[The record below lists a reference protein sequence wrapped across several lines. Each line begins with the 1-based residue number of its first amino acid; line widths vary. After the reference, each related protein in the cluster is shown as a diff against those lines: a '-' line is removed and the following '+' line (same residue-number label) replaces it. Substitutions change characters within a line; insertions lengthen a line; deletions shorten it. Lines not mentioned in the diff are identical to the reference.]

1 MACLDREQMEI
12 IARTVLTG
20 SISPGLE
27 CYDEPWVTP
36 RGAAI
41 CELPGRTGRNP
52 LDFPV
57 CGVVVTYDCGPGVGP
72 TIRSILQQV
81 DRVIV
86 VDNGSKEETRFFL
99 EEMRAEY
106 PETVEMI
113 LFPENVGIAGAL
125 NAGMRRGIALKYPWV
140 LTMDHDSVAGGGMVD
155 ALRSAVLQD
164 ADPEKILLAAP
175 IYVDRNTGEEG
186 RLYRYEG
193 WKRKRLF
200 PGMKGRCVNPTVV
213 ITSGN
218 LVNAAAYLAVGGFDE
233 SLAIDYVDHDFCLR
247 GNWAGY
253 RILVAGDARLM
264 HTVGAAMSRRMFG
277 RVWFSTNH
285 SAERRYTIG
294 RNRMTVI
301 RRHASAFPAYAL
313 HTALEYPADI
323 LSMLVC
329 ETGIREKLGALFA
342 GTWSSICT
350 APSNRKARGS
360 EEA

>member
-1 MACLDREQMEI
+1 LD
-12 IARTVLTG
+12 
-20 SISPGLE
+20 
-27 CYDEPWVTP
+27 
-36 RGAAI
+36 
-41 CELPGRTGRNP
+41 LPA
-52 LDFPV
+52 
-57 CGVVVTYDCGPGVGP
+57 CGVVVTYECGTGVGP

-81 DRVIV
+81 GRVIV
-86 VDNGSKEETRFFL
+86 VDNGSNGETRSFL
-99 EEMRAEY
+99 EQMRAEN
-106 PETVEMI
+106 PEAIELI

-125 NAGMRRGIALKYPWV
+125 NAGIRRGIALNFPWI

-155 ALRSAVLQD
+155 ALRSAVFKD
-164 ADPEKILLAAP
+164 AEPEKILLAAP
-175 IYVDRNTGEEG
+175 VYADRNTGEEG

-193 WKRKRLF
+193 WQRKRLL
-200 PGMKGRCVNPTVV
+200 PGKTGRGVNPTLV

-218 LVNAAAYLAVGGFDE
+218 LVNAKAYLAVGGFDE

-247 GNWAGY
+247 GNRAGY
-253 RILVAGDARLM
+253 RILVTGEARLF
-264 HTVGAAMSRRMFG
+264 HAIGTATSRWMFG

-329 ETGIREKLGALFA
+329 ETGIREKVSALITGA
-342 GTWSSICT
+342 WSSFCT
-350 APSNRKARGS
+350 FPLNRKARGS
-360 EEA
+360 EEE